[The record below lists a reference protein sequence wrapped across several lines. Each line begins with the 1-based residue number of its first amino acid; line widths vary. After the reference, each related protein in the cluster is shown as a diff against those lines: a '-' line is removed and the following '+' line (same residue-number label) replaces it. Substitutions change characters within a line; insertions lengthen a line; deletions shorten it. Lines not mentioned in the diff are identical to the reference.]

1 MATMKHVNPDD
12 IRTLFSRA
20 MSDMYRAEAPQ
31 YGALLELVADVNDET
46 LRRDPDL
53 KASLER
59 AGELDR
65 LSVERHGAIES
76 PPSYRESQV
85 FRVLYHPSLEPS
97 HVLLSQLPGLC
108 LFRGSPL

>member
-1 MATMKHVNPDD
+1 
-12 IRTLFSRA
+12 
-20 MSDMYRAEAPQ
+20 MSDMYRAEALQ

-65 LSVERHGAIES
+65 LSSRAPWHSPWNSAGARRDPPPLRGHGDVS
-76 PPSYRESQV
+76 SR
-85 FRVLYHPSLEPS
+85 
-97 HVLLSQLPGLC
+97 LL
-108 LFRGSPL
+108 

>member
-20 MSDMYRAEAPQ
+20 MSEMYRAEAPQ

-65 LSVERHGAIES
+65 LSVALRS
-76 PPSYRESQV
+76 
-85 FRVLYHPSLEPS
+85 
-97 HVLLSQLPGLC
+97 C
-108 LFRGSPL
+108 KRGEARLTPAAPTAFAKPASNVAATTTPLRPAPHRRAAGRR